1 MNILKFHS
9 EEDFVQTGAS
19 LIVSLLQSNPKAVLG
34 LATGSSPVGV
44 YAKLVEMHRKNLV
57 SFSKA
62 SSFNL
67 DEYVGLPVDHPQSYR
82 SFMNEHLFNHIDIDP
97 KQTHIP
103 NSNAADLAAECLAYD
118 KMLEDNGPVDLQI
131 LGIGSNGHIGF
142 NEPDANLSSKTH
154 VVELLEETREANARF
169 FDKLDDVPRQAIT
182 MGIGGIMKA
191 RQILLLVRGAG
202 KAEAIRDAVEGP
214 ITTQCPA
221 SLLQSHPNVI
231 VLVDEGAG
239 KWLK

>member
-1 MNILKFHS
+1 MNILKFNS
-9 EEDFVQTGAS
+9 DEDFVQTGAN
-19 LIVSLLQSNPKAVLG
+19 LIASLLQSNPKAVLG

-44 YAKLVEMHRKNLV
+44 YAKLVEMHQKGLV

-62 SSFNL
+62 TSFNL
-67 DEYVGLPVDHPQSYR
+67 DEYIGLPVDHLQSYR
-82 SFMNEHLFNHIDIDP
+82 SFMNEQLFNHIDIDP
-97 KQTHIP
+97 GQTHIP
-103 NSNAADLAAECLAYD
+103 NGNAADMEAECLAYD
-118 KMLEDNGPVDLQI
+118 KMLEENGPVDLQI

-154 VVELLEETREANARF
+154 VVDLLEDTREANARF
-169 FDKLDDVPRQAIT
+169 FDSLDDVPRQAIT
-182 MGIGGIMKA
+182 MGIGGILKA

-202 KAEAIRDAVEGP
+202 KAEAIRNAVEGP

>member
-9 EEDFVQTGAS
+9 DEDLAQAGAN
-19 LIVSLLQSNPKAVLG
+19 LVVSLLQSKPKAVLG

-44 YAKLVEMHRKNLV
+44 YEKLVEMYRKGLV

-67 DEYVGLPVDHPQSYR
+67 DEYVGLPADHPQSYR
-82 SFMNEHLFNHIDIDP
+82 SFMNQHLFDHIDIDMAA
-97 KQTHIP
+97 THVP
-103 NSNAADLAAECLAYD
+103 DGNAADLAAECAAYD
-118 KMLEDNGPVDLQI
+118 QMLEDQGPVDLQI

-142 NEPDANLSSKTH
+142 NEPDASLSGGTH
-154 VVELLEETREANARF
+154 VVDLLPGTREANARF
-169 FDKLDDVPRQAIT
+169 FDKLEDVPNQAVT
-182 MGIGGIMKA
+182 MGIGGILKA
-191 RQILLLVRGAG
+191 KQILLLVRGEA
-202 KAEAIRDAVEGP
+202 KAEAVRQAIEGP

-221 SLLQSHPNVI
+221 SLLQSHPNVV
-231 VLVDEGAG
+231 VLLDEGAA

>member
-9 EEDFVQTGAS
+9 DEDFVQTGAS

-44 YAKLVEMHRKNLV
+44 YARLIEMHRKGLV

-62 SSFNL
+62 TSFNL
-67 DEYVGLPVDHPQSYR
+67 DEYIGLPVNHPQSYR
-82 SFMNEHLFNHIDIDP
+82 SFMNEQLFNHIDINPD
-97 KQTHIP
+97 QTHIP
-103 NSNAADLAAECLAYD
+103 NGNVADMEAECLAYD
-118 KMLEDNGPVDLQI
+118 KKLDEYGPVDLQI

-142 NEPDANLSSKTH
+142 NEPDASLNSKTH
-154 VVELLEETREANARF
+154 VVELLEDTREANARF
-169 FDKLDDVPRQAIT
+169 FDSLEDVPRQAIT
-182 MGIGGIMKA
+182 MGIGSILKA
-191 RQILLLVRGAG
+191 KQILLLARGAS
-202 KAEAIRDAVEGP
+202 KAEAIRNAVEGP

-231 VLVDEGAG
+231 VLVDEEAG
-239 KWLK
+239 QWLK

>member
-9 EEDFVQTGAS
+9 DEDFVQTGAS

-44 YAKLVEMHRKNLV
+44 YARLIEMHRKGLV

-62 SSFNL
+62 TTFNL
-67 DEYVGLPVDHPQSYR
+67 DEYIGLPDNHPQSYR
-82 SFMNEHLFNHIDIDP
+82 SFMNEQLFNHIDINP
-97 KQTHIP
+97 NQTYIP
-103 NSNAADLAAECLAYD
+103 NGNAVDMEAECLAYEKKLD
-118 KMLEDNGPVDLQI
+118 EYGPVDLQI

-154 VVELLEETREANARF
+154 VVDLLEDTREANARF
-169 FDKLDDVPRQAIT
+169 FDTLEDVPRQAIT
-182 MGIGGIMKA
+182 MGIGSILKA
-191 RQILLLVRGAG
+191 KQILLLARGAG
-202 KAEAIRDAVEGP
+202 KAEAIRNAVEGP

-239 KWLK
+239 QWLK

>member
-1 MNILKFHS
+1 MNIFKFQS
-9 EEDFVQTGAS
+9 DEDFVQTGAS

-62 SSFNL
+62 TSFNL

-97 KQTHIP
+97 AQTHIP
-103 NSNAADLAAECLAYD
+103 NGNAVDLEAECLAYD

-154 VVELLEETREANARF
+154 VVDLLEGTREANARF

-182 MGIGGIMKA
+182 MGIGSILKA

-202 KAEAIRDAVEGP
+202 KAEAIRNAVEGP

>member
-1 MNILKFHS
+1 MNILKFNS
-9 EEDFVQTGAS
+9 DEDFVQTGAN
-19 LIVSLLQSNPKAVLG
+19 LIASLLQSNPKAVLG

-44 YAKLVEMHRKNLV
+44 YAKLVEMHQKGLV

-62 SSFNL
+62 TSFNL
-67 DEYVGLPVDHPQSYR
+67 DEYIGLPVDHPQSYR
-82 SFMNEHLFNHIDIDP
+82 SFMNEQLFNHIDIDLG
-97 KQTHIP
+97 QTHVP
-103 NSNAADLAAECLAYD
+103 NGNAADMEAECLAYD
-118 KMLEDNGPVDLQI
+118 KMLEENGPVDLQI

-154 VVELLEETREANARF
+154 VVDLLEDTREANARF
-169 FDKLDDVPRQAIT
+169 FDSLDDVPRQAVT
-182 MGIGGIMKA
+182 MGIGGILKA

-202 KAEAIRDAVEGP
+202 KAEAIRNAVEGP

>member
-1 MNILKFHS
+1 MNILKLNS
-9 EEDFVQTGAS
+9 DEDFVQTGAS

-44 YAKLVEMHRKNLV
+44 YTRLIELHRKGLV

-62 SSFNL
+62 TSFNL
-67 DEYVGLPVDHPQSYR
+67 DEYIGLPAEHPQSYR

-97 KQTHIP
+97 GQTHIP
-103 NSNAADLAAECLAYD
+103 NGNAADMEAECLAYD
-118 KMLEDNGPVDLQI
+118 KMLDDYGPVDLQI

-142 NEPDANLSSKTH
+142 NEPDANLSSRTH
-154 VVELLEETREANARF
+154 VVDLLEDTREANARF
-169 FDKLDDVPRQAIT
+169 FDTLEDVPRQAIT

-191 RQILLLVRGAG
+191 RQILLLARGAG
-202 KAEAIRDAVEGP
+202 KAEAIRNAVEGP

>member
-1 MNILKFHS
+1 MNILKFNS
-9 EEDFVQTGAS
+9 DEDFVQTGAN
-19 LIVSLLQSNPKAVLG
+19 LIASLLQSNPKAVLG

-44 YAKLVEMHRKNLV
+44 YSKLVEMHQKGFV

-62 SSFNL
+62 TSFNL
-67 DEYVGLPVDHPQSYR
+67 DEYIGLPVDHPQSYR
-82 SFMNEHLFNHIDIDP
+82 SFMNEQLFNHIDIDP
-97 KQTHIP
+97 GQTHIP
-103 NSNAADLAAECLAYD
+103 NGNAADMEAECLAYD
-118 KMLEDNGPVDLQI
+118 KMLEENGPVDLQI

-142 NEPDANLSSKTH
+142 NEPDDNLSSKTH
-154 VVELLEETREANARF
+154 VVDLLEDTREANARF
-169 FDKLDDVPRQAIT
+169 FDSLDDVPRQAIT
-182 MGIGGIMKA
+182 MGIGGILKA

-202 KAEAIRDAVEGP
+202 KAEAIRNAVEGP

>member
-9 EEDFVQTGAS
+9 DEDFVQTGAS

-44 YAKLVEMHRKNLV
+44 YARMIDMYRKGLV

-62 SSFNL
+62 TTFNL
-67 DEYVGLPVDHPQSYR
+67 DEYIGLPDNHPQSYR
-82 SFMNEHLFNHIDIDP
+82 SFMNEQLFNHIDINP
-97 KQTHIP
+97 NQTYIP
-103 NSNAADLAAECLAYD
+103 NGNAVDMEAECLAYEKKLD
-118 KMLEDNGPVDLQI
+118 EYGPVDLQI

-154 VVELLEETREANARF
+154 VVDLLEDTREANARF
-169 FDKLDDVPRQAIT
+169 FDSLEDVPRQAIT
-182 MGIGGIMKA
+182 MGIGSILKA
-191 RQILLLVRGAG
+191 KQILLLARGAG
-202 KAEAIRDAVEGP
+202 KAEAIRNAVEGP

-239 KWLK
+239 QWLQ

>member
-1 MNILKFHS
+1 MNILKLQS
-9 EEDFVQTGAS
+9 DEDFVQTGAN

-44 YAKLVEMHRKNLV
+44 YAKLVEMYRKNLV

-62 SSFNL
+62 TTFNL

-97 KQTHIP
+97 AQTHVP
-103 NSNAADLAAECLAYD
+103 NGNAEDLEAECRTYD
-118 KMLEDNGPVDLQI
+118 QMLEDNGPVDLQI

-142 NEPDANLSSKTH
+142 NEPDANLSSQTH
-154 VVELLEETREANARF
+154 VVDLLEGTREANARF

-182 MGIGGIMKA
+182 MGIGGILKA
-191 RQILLLVRGAG
+191 RQIVLLVRGAE
-202 KAEAIRDAVEGP
+202 KAEAIRNAVEGP

-239 KWLK
+239 QWLK

>member
-1 MNILKFHS
+1 MNIFKFQS
-9 EEDFVQTGAS
+9 DEDFVQTGAS

-62 SSFNL
+62 TSFNL

-97 KQTHIP
+97 AQTHIP
-103 NSNAADLAAECLAYD
+103 NGNAVDLEAECLVYD

-154 VVELLEETREANARF
+154 VVDLLEGTREANARF

-182 MGIGGIMKA
+182 MGIGSILKA

-202 KAEAIRDAVEGP
+202 KAEAIRNAVEGP

>member
-1 MNILKFHS
+1 MNILKFNS
-9 EEDFVQTGAS
+9 DEDFVQTGAN
-19 LIVSLLQSNPKAVLG
+19 LIASLLHSNPKAVLG

-44 YAKLVEMHRKNLV
+44 YAKLVEMHQKGLV

-62 SSFNL
+62 TSFNL
-67 DEYVGLPVDHPQSYR
+67 DEYIGLPVDHPQSYR
-82 SFMNEHLFNHIDIDP
+82 SFMNEQLFNHIDIDP
-97 KQTHIP
+97 GQTHIP
-103 NSNAADLAAECLAYD
+103 NGNAADMEAECLAYD
-118 KMLEDNGPVDLQI
+118 KMLEENGPVDLQI
-131 LGIGSNGHIGF
+131 LGIGSNGHIRF

-154 VVELLEETREANARF
+154 VVDLLEDTREANARF
-169 FDKLDDVPRQAIT
+169 FDSLDDVPRQAIT
-182 MGIGGIMKA
+182 MGIGGILKA

-202 KAEAIRDAVEGP
+202 KAEAIRNAVEGP

>member
-1 MNILKFHS
+1 MNILKFNS
-9 EEDFVQTGAS
+9 DEDFVQTGAN
-19 LIVSLLQSNPKAVLG
+19 LIASLLQSNPKAVLG

-44 YAKLVEMHRKNLV
+44 YAKLVEMHQKGLV

-82 SFMNEHLFNHIDIDP
+82 SFMNEQLFNHIDIDP
-97 KQTHIP
+97 GQTHIP
-103 NSNAADLAAECLAYD
+103 NGNAADMEAECRAYD
-118 KMLEDNGPVDLQI
+118 KMLEENGPVDLQI

-154 VVELLEETREANARF
+154 VVDLLEDTLEANARF
-169 FDKLDDVPRQAIT
+169 FDSLDDVPRQAVT
-182 MGIGGIMKA
+182 MGIGDILKA

-202 KAEAIRDAVEGP
+202 KAEAIRNAVEGP

-221 SLLQSHPNVI
+221 SLLQIHPNVI

>member
-9 EEDFVQTGAS
+9 DEDFVQTGAN
-19 LIVSLLQSNPKAVLG
+19 LIASLLQSNPKAVLG

-44 YAKLVEMHRKNLV
+44 YAKLVEMHQKGLV

-62 SSFNL
+62 TSFNL
-67 DEYVGLPVDHPQSYR
+67 DEYIGLPVDHPQSYR
-82 SFMNEHLFNHIDIDP
+82 SFMNEQLFNHIDIDP
-97 KQTHIP
+97 GQTHIP
-103 NSNAADLAAECLAYD
+103 NGNAADMEAECLAYD
-118 KMLEDNGPVDLQI
+118 KMLEENGPVDLQI

-154 VVELLEETREANARF
+154 VVDLLDDTREANARF
-169 FDKLDDVPRQAIT
+169 FDSLDEVPRQAIT
-182 MGIGGIMKA
+182 MGIGGILKA

-202 KAEAIRDAVEGP
+202 KAEAIRNAVEGP

-231 VLVDEGAG
+231 VLVDEGVG

>member
-9 EEDFVQTGAS
+9 DEDFVQTGAS

-44 YAKLVEMHRKNLV
+44 YARMIDMYRKGLV

-62 SSFNL
+62 TTFNL
-67 DEYVGLPVDHPQSYR
+67 DEYIGLPDNHPQSYR
-82 SFMNEHLFNHIDIDP
+82 SFMNEQLFNHIDINP
-97 KQTHIP
+97 NQTYIP
-103 NSNAADLAAECLAYD
+103 NGNAVDMEAECLAYEKKLD
-118 KMLEDNGPVDLQI
+118 EYGPVDLQI

-154 VVELLEETREANARF
+154 VVDLLEDTREANARF
-169 FDKLDDVPRQAIT
+169 FDTLEDVPRQAIT
-182 MGIGGIMKA
+182 MGIGSILKA
-191 RQILLLVRGAG
+191 KQILLLARGEG
-202 KAEAIRDAVEGP
+202 KAEAIRNAVEGP

-239 KWLK
+239 QWLK

>member
-9 EEDFVQTGAS
+9 DEDFVQTGAS

-44 YAKLVEMHRKNLV
+44 YTRLIDMHRKGLV

-62 SSFNL
+62 TSFNL
-67 DEYVGLPVDHPQSYR
+67 DEYIGLPDNHPQSYR
-82 SFMNEHLFNHIDIDP
+82 SFMNEQLFNHIDINP
-97 KQTHIP
+97 NQTYIP
-103 NSNAADLAAECLAYD
+103 NGSAADMEAECLAYEKKLD
-118 KMLEDNGPVDLQI
+118 EYGPVDLQI

-154 VVELLEETREANARF
+154 VVDLLEDTREANARF
-169 FDKLDDVPRQAIT
+169 FDSLEDVPRQAIT
-182 MGIGGIMKA
+182 MGIGSILKA
-191 RQILLLVRGAG
+191 KQILLLARGAC
-202 KAEAIRDAVEGP
+202 KAEAIRNAVEGP

-231 VLVDEGAG
+231 VLIDEGAG
-239 KWLK
+239 QWLK